1 MVTPA
6 TRREAVNWIRDR
18 HGLSERRACGLAGA
32 ARSVVRYCASR
43 RQQDVP
49 LREALE
55 GLAAARPRFGYRRLH
70 VLLRRGGET
79 VNHKRVYRVYRDA
92 GLAVRRKGHKRVAQ
106 ANRQGRVAARTA
118 NEQWSMD
125 FMSDSLADGRGFR
138 VLNVVDDATR
148 QVLAAE
154 VDSSLPG
161 ARVARVLERLVAE
174 RGRPGRI
181 VVDNGPEFTSKALDL
196 WAYEAGVELVFIRP
210 GKPIE
215 NCYVESFNGKM
226 RDECLNAHW
235 FTSVAEAR
243 RVIELWRLDY
253 NHVRPHSSL
262 GGLTPVEFAG
272 EAGLQPTAS
281 PSAPP
286 PPPTQE
292 PEGRPEGR
300 PELS

>member
-1 MVTPA
+1 
-6 TRREAVNWIRDR
+6 
-18 HGLSERRACGLAGA
+18 
-32 ARSVVRYCASR
+32 
-43 RQQDVP
+43 
-49 LREALE
+49 
-55 GLAAARPRFGYRRLH
+55 
-70 VLLRRGGET
+70 
-79 VNHKRVYRVYRDA
+79 
-92 GLAVRRKGHKRVAQ
+92 
-106 ANRQGRVAARTA
+106 
-118 NEQWSMD
+118 
-125 FMSDSLADGRGFR
+125 MSDSLADGRGFR

>member
-1 MVTPA
+1 LLDA
-6 TRREAVNWIRDR
+6 
-18 HGLSERRACGLAGA
+18 
-32 ARSVVRYCASR
+32 
-43 RQQDVP
+43 P

-55 GLAAARPRFGYRRLH
+55 SLAAARPRFGYRRLH

-92 GLAVRRKGHKRVAQ
+92 GLAVRRKGRKRVAQ
-106 ANRQGRVAARTA
+106 ANRQPRVAARTA

-125 FMSDSLADGRGFR
+125 FMSDSLADGRCFR

-148 QVLAAE
+148 QALATE
-154 VDSSLPG
+154 VDCSLPG
-161 ARVARVLERLVAE
+161 ARVARVLERLVSE
-174 RGRPGRI
+174 RGRPRRI
-181 VVDNGPEFTSKALDL
+181 VVDNGPEFTSRALDL
-196 WAYEAGVELVFIRP
+196 WAYEAGVEFVFIRP

-215 NCYVESFNGKM
+215 NCFVESFNGKM

-235 FTSVAEAR
+235 FTSLAEAR

-281 PSAPP
+281 ASTPP
-286 PPPTQE
+286 PPPAQE
-292 PEGRPEGR
+292 PEGRPEQR